1 MLTALPA
8 AGALKCQLTCVLP
21 GALGV
26 VTMAGWKVQA
36 GVCTGVTLA
45 CVASAD
51 CAVEP
56 VVQRPAQILG
66 I

>member
-1 MLTALPA
+1 M
-8 AGALKCQLTCVLP
+8 LP